1 MERTRK
7 RVKSRR
13 EIKVKDTFRRSKKQE
28 IRSGQNCRGQLQEV
42 PKNRLAILFAGASFG
57 ADCAARAQTGW
68 LPRRQQGSEQGER
81 EVPQR
86 VEACFQLRKTV
97 CKYRVKL
104 QKSMVS
110 KATPPFGA
118 AFQGTSLLL
127 DFFGC
132 FIEFRL
138 NFLSLFRPSKGG
150 YSRFE
155 AHLFVRCSNSLEKS
169 RKIVW
174 GNKKSRLPKQ
184 TAFVG
189 DTLRKFRNG
198 NKTQENMESVRRF
211 TGEKREWTMDKTQHF
226 ICQKEKCVFRIW
238 TGGQTVGDFMK
249 PKIKAAYE
257 TGCLPAMLP
266 MLEKGKV

>member
-42 PKNRLAILFAGASFG
+42 PKNRLAILVAGASFG

-97 CKYRVKL
+97 CKYRVEL

-127 DFFGC
+127 DFFW
-132 FIEFRL
+132 
-138 NFLSLFRPSKGG
+138 LFYRIPSK
-150 YSRFE
+150 
-155 AHLFVRCSNSLEKS
+155 LFV
-169 RKIVW
+169 
-174 GNKKSRLPKQ
+174 
-184 TAFVG
+184 FVSP
-189 DTLRKFRNG
+189 LK
-198 NKTQENMESVRRF
+198 RRIF
-211 TGEKREWTMDKTQHF
+211 
-226 ICQKEKCVFRIW
+226 
-238 TGGQTVGDFMK
+238 
-249 PKIKAAYE
+249 A
-257 TGCLPAMLP
+257 L
-266 MLEKGKV
+266 